1 MKTPL
6 RVPVIGH
13 SRQQFLHRSLTT
25 EDQKLRLFDDC
36 SSFDECVYIGE
47 VSPEIINQKKKANCR
62 GSSCQHS
69 FTNQLRADGKMRRLA
84 KRLSGDLA
92 SVGA

>member
-1 MKTPL
+1 MKTPP

-36 SSFDECVYIGE
+36 SCFDECVYIGE
-47 VSPEIINQKKKANCR
+47 VSPEIINQKKKAN
-62 GSSCQHS
+62 
-69 FTNQLRADGKMRRLA
+69 
-84 KRLSGDLA
+84 
-92 SVGA
+92 